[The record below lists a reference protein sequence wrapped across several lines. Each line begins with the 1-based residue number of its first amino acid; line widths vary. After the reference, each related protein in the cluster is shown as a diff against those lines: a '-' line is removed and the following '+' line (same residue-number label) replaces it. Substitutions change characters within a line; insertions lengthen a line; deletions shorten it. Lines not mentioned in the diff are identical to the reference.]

1 MEEDSDFWRP
11 RPSESDDEELLR
23 EVADLAD
30 ARAARISA
38 EEIEARLLTVFD
50 QLQRVD
56 ASEYAAPLEATRPP
70 DLATDG
76 HGPDPVAITAHLQ
89 ALEIVEVARREADA
103 RRREAHH
110 AERYFAA
117 VKEEAEKLSAA
128 ARVDA
133 ERTRDHALAIT
144 EQARARANWLLE
156 EAEKARGQEASPP
169 AELASASSSGCPPRR
184 RPGPGARYEAGPA
197 AVPART
203 TGPPDRPAETSP
215 SASRLQREAG
225 RRRWRRRWTRKYTAA
240 LVVVDALAAT
250 FAAVVA
256 YQVRF
261 AAEEA
266 AGYLILTMAM
276 PVLWVA
282 VVALLDCYEPSVM
295 GLGSEEYQRI
305 GRAFIAA
312 TAVLGFVSYAFKL
325 EVVRGYVVLALPLAL
340 VLCLL
345 GRYAARKWLHRRRM
359 AGHYLHNV
367 IAVGEEHAV
376 VDLVTQL
383 RRDQYS
389 GMRVVG
395 ACLSGG
401 DGARLVGLGVPLL
414 GGVDD
419 VAEAVLGSGADT
431 VAVAGGVGVDPARL
445 RRLSWELE
453 GSDTD
458 LVVSP
463 GLIEVAGP
471 RLHIRP
477 VSGLPLLHVE
487 EPTFSGLPRI
497 LKGAFDRTAAAAAL
511 VLVLPLL
518 LVIAASVKLTSP
530 GPVVFRQTRTGWRG
544 REFTLY
550 KFRSMYADAEARAG
564 LLARNE
570 RGEGLLFK
578 IRSDPRVT
586 PVGRWLRRFSLDEL
600 PQLVNI
606 LFGHMSLVGPR
617 PPLPDEVALYE
628 EDVRRRLLVK
638 PGLTGLWQVS
648 GRSDLTWEESVRLDL
663 RYVENWS
670 FALDL
675 MILWKTGSAI
685 SRGRGAY

>member
-1 MEEDSDFWRP
+1 MA
-11 RPSESDDEELLR
+11 
-23 EVADLAD
+23 VQQ
-30 ARAARISA
+30 SA
-38 EEIEARLLTVFD
+38 
-50 QLQRVD
+50 
-56 ASEYAAPLEATRPP
+56 
-70 DLATDG
+70 
-76 HGPDPVAITAHLQ
+76 Q
-89 ALEIVEVARREADA
+89 AGAWTLPFRHEQ
-103 RRREAHH
+103 RRR
-110 AERYFAA
+110 
-117 VKEEAEKLSAA
+117 
-128 ARVDA
+128 
-133 ERTRDHALAIT
+133 
-144 EQARARANWLLE
+144 Q
-156 EAEKARGQEASPP
+156 Q
-169 AELASASSSGCPPRR
+169 
-184 RPGPGARYEAGPA
+184 
-197 AVPART
+197 
-203 TGPPDRPAETSP
+203 
-215 SASRLQREAG
+215 
-225 RRRWRRRWTRKYTAA
+225 RWTRSYVAA
-240 LVVVDALAAT
+240 LVGIDALAAT
-250 FAAVVA
+250 AAAAAA
-256 YQVRF
+256 YQARF
-261 AAEEA
+261 GAEEA
-266 AGYLILTMAM
+266 TGYLTLTVLM
-276 PVLWVA
+276 PILWVGM
-282 VVALLDCYEPSVM
+282 VALLDCYEPRVL
-295 GLGSEEYQRI
+295 GIGSEEFQRI
-305 GRAFIAA
+305 GRAFVAA

-325 EVVRGYVVLALPLAL
+325 EVARGYVILALPLAL
-340 VLCLL
+340 VLCLF
-345 GRYAARKWLHRRRM
+345 GRYGARKWLHRRRM
-359 AGHYLHNV
+359 AGRYLHNV

-401 DGARLVGLGVPLL
+401 DGARLVGLGVPLF

-419 VAEAVLGSGADT
+419 VAEVVRRTGADT
-431 VAVAGGVGVDPARL
+431 VAVTSGVGVDPVRL

-458 LVVSP
+458 LVVAP

-487 EPTFSGLPRI
+487 EPEFSGLRRI
-497 LKGAFDRTAAAAAL
+497 LKGAFDRSAAAAAL
-511 VLVLPLL
+511 VLALPLL
-518 LVIAASVKLTSP
+518 LVIAAGVKLTSS
-530 GPVVFRQTRTGWRG
+530 GPVVFRQTRTGRRG

-550 KFRSMYADAEARAG
+550 KFRSMYADAEARRVD
-564 LLARNE
+564 LLDRNE

-578 IRSDPRVT
+578 IRADPRVT

-628 EDVRRRLLVK
+628 DDVRRRLLVK

>member
-1 MEEDSDFWRP
+1 MA
-11 RPSESDDEELLR
+11 
-23 EVADLAD
+23 VQQ
-30 ARAARISA
+30 SA
-38 EEIEARLLTVFD
+38 
-50 QLQRVD
+50 
-56 ASEYAAPLEATRPP
+56 ATRGWF
-70 DLATDG
+70 LAS
-76 HGPDPVAITAHLQ
+76 Q
-89 ALEIVEVARREADA
+89 RQE
-103 RRREAHH
+103 RRRQQRWMR
-110 AERYFAA
+110 RYIAGL
-117 VKEEAEKLSAA
+117 VLIDAA
-128 ARVDA
+128 A
-133 ERTRDHALAIT
+133 
-144 EQARARANWLLE
+144 
-156 EAEKARGQEASPP
+156 ASV
-169 AELASASSSGCPPRR
+169 
-184 RPGPGARYEAGPA
+184 AG
-197 AVPART
+197 VM
-203 TGPPDRPAETSP
+203 
-215 SASRLQREAG
+215 
-225 RRRWRRRWTRKYTAA
+225 
-240 LVVVDALAAT
+240 
-250 FAAVVA
+250 A
-256 YQVRF
+256 YLIRF
-261 AAEEA
+261 AEG
-266 AGYLILTMAM
+266 AGGYIAFTVAM

-282 VVALLDCYEPSVM
+282 VAGLLDCYEPRVL
-295 GLGSEEYQRI
+295 GQGSEEFQRVL
-305 GRAFIAA
+305 RALVAS
-312 TAVLGFVSYAFKL
+312 TAVLGFVSYALKL
-325 EVVRGYVVLALPLAL
+325 EVARGYVILAMPLATG
-340 VLCLL
+340 LCLL
-345 GRYAARKWLHRRRM
+345 GRYAARKWLHFRRRR
-359 AGHYLHNV
+359 GDYLHRV

-383 RRDQYS
+383 RHDQYC
-389 GMRVVG
+389 GMQVVG

-401 DGARLVGLGVPLL
+401 SGARLVGLGVPLL

-419 VAEAVLGSGADT
+419 VAEVVQCSGADT
-431 VAVAGGVGVDPARL
+431 VAVTSGVGVDPVRL

-458 LVVSP
+458 LVVAP

-487 EPTFSGLPRI
+487 EPQFSGARRM
-497 LKGAFDRTAAAAAL
+497 LKGVFDRSAAAAAL
-511 VLVLPLL
+511 VLALPLL
-518 LVIAASVKLTSP
+518 LVIAAGVKLTSP
-530 GPVVFRQTRTGWRG
+530 GPVIFRQTRTGWRG

-550 KFRSMYADAEARAG
+550 KFRSMYADAEARRVE
-564 LLARNE
+564 LLDRNE

-578 IRSDPRVT
+578 VRQDPRVT

-628 EDVRRRLLVK
+628 DDVRRRLLVK